1 MKGLTMLTV
10 VINAIVQQEEMVIVI
25 TCFYYIKCLN
35 SALNSQEVEC
45 AQLKTVAQTK
55 HLGYED

>member
-25 TCFYYIKCLN
+25 TCFYDI
-35 SALNSQEVEC
+35 SV
-45 AQLKTVAQTK
+45 
-55 HLGYED
+55 